1 MSHSFYGHPYP
12 SGSESGICPDGQLS
26 SVKSARYV
34 LASTEELHERIQSL
48 TFRVH
53 ELEHG
58 LESEHRKVGILEVQ
72 AQTQVQPHTQG
83 TDTSPGASNST
94 HSTHTI
100 AIGAGSS
107 GDHQD
112 RIQAVHPLLEP
123 HLKRIARDPREPEH
137 ILAEQ
142 GVAAAAEGTVL
153 DSLLSHTQ
161 DLDVSFFHPISY
173 INPADFASEVRY
185 L

>member
-1 MSHSFYGHPYP
+1 M
-12 SGSESGICPDGQLS
+12 
-26 SVKSARYV
+26 KSARYV

-58 LESEHRKVGILEVQ
+58 LESEHRKVGILEAQ
-72 AQTQVQPHTQG
+72 AHTQA
-83 TDTSPGASNST
+83 TDTSPGASNSAHT
-94 HSTHTI
+94 THTTSTNT
-100 AIGAGSS
+100 SS
-107 GDHQD
+107 SSDHHD

-123 HLKRIARDPREPEH
+123 HLKRIARDPREPEDM
-137 ILAEQ
+137 LRDQ

-161 DLDVSFFHPISY
+161 DLDVSLFT
-173 INPADFASEVRY
+173 R
-185 L
+185 